1 MIRPLAKQKGLTERG
16 TMYVLSQWAP
26 NSIQLTLQSGDKLM
40 SETLENLRSES
51 EMLERRNA
59 LEDEFI
65 AWITNTTE
73 NTDETTQ
80 PLLQSTGS
88 DSTSGVGVDT
98 TNPESV

>member
-1 MIRPLAKQKGLTERG
+1 MIRPIAKQKGLTEQG

-59 LEDEFI
+59 LENELI
-65 AWITNTTE
+65 TWISLSPE
-73 NTDETTQ
+73 NTDEVI
-80 PLLQSTGS
+80 S
-88 DSTSGVGVDT
+88 
-98 TNPESV
+98 

>member
-59 LEDEFI
+59 LENELI
-65 AWITNTTE
+65 TWISLSPE
-73 NTDETTQ
+73 NTDEV
-80 PLLQSTGS
+80 
-88 DSTSGVGVDT
+88 TS
-98 TNPESV
+98 

>member
-1 MIRPLAKQKGLTERG
+1 MIRPMARQKGLTDRG

-40 SETLENLRSES
+40 SETLENLQSES

-65 AWITNTTE
+65 AWINNTTE
-73 NTDETTQ
+73 NTDETNQ
-80 PLLQSTGS
+80 PILLPVGS
-88 DSTSGVGVDT
+88 DSTSGAGMDAP
-98 TNPESV
+98 NPESV